1 MKIDDQLITKLETL
15 SRLKLH
21 SDEKSALKN
30 DLASIVSM
38 FDKIGEVDTED
49 VIPLRHMTHTTNV
62 MRPDQPNN
70 GLLRSQGLKMHLK
83 SSDNILLCPK

>member
-49 VIPLRHMTHTTNV
+49 VIR
-62 MRPDQPNN
+62 
-70 GLLRSQGLKMHLK
+70 
-83 SSDNILLCPK
+83 